1 MAVTERKDTFIH
13 LPVVMIFTRE
23 GLALLNKA
31 NNPNVKKVTGREGAP
46 REGLDSAS
54 YNAPTVQKMIMNS
67 YLEEIYVCLPDLLRK
82 RHEIISTNNMVL
94 YSILYKKLTP
104 ALAQMLFSSPV
115 VADFNRKNPKHSM
128 VDLKHINRQSA
139 DKLVTAKGDLFKQ
152 VRDEIYETVL
162 SLNWNSESL
171 TPEEKEVRI
180 RSLPKFINWIDN
192 RIWYLYYIIYQTP
205 LRDEMQKSFAKMISR
220 YLDHTR
226 LATHLSNLL
235 MEFVQNAEKASFERL
250 IVRNNMAARE
260 EVDTFIRNRQNREF
274 VIKEAEK
281 QGQMLQLSWNMNSER
296 SSIGRQFRVLTTI
309 SNYGLIDEKIR
320 RDLSTKMKTDVEG
333 ISLANF
339 YQDSGDTG
347 KLGAGL
353 GLLYNS
359 YLEDLCKKEGL
370 FYRCNIYP
378 EARTEKTTVQI
389 EIAL

>member
-1 MAVTERKDTFIH
+1 MAEPPKKDPFIH
-13 LPVVMIFTRE
+13 IPVVMILTRE
-23 GLALLNKA
+23 GLGLLNAAK
-31 NNPNVKKVTGREGAP
+31 NPNVKKVVGREGVP
-46 REGLDSAS
+46 REGLDSKS
-54 YNAPTVQKMIMNS
+54 YNAPTIQKFIMNS

-82 RHEIISTNNMVL
+82 RQEIISTNNMVL

-104 ALAQMLFSSPV
+104 ALAQMLFDSPV

-128 VDLKHINRQSA
+128 VDLKHISKQSA
-139 DKLVTAKGDLFKQ
+139 DKLVAAKADLFQK
-152 VRDEIYETVL
+152 VRDDIHEAVL
-162 SLNWNSESL
+162 SMNWNSESL

-180 RSLPKFINWIDN
+180 RSLPKFINWVDN

-205 LRDEMQKSFAKMISR
+205 LREEMKKSFAKMISR

-235 MEFVQNAEKASFERL
+235 MEFVQNAEKASFERI
-250 IVRNNMAARE
+250 IVKNNLAKRD
-260 EVDTFIRNRQNREF
+260 EVDTYIRNRSNREF
-274 VIKEAEK
+274 IIEEARK
-281 QGQMLQLSWNMNSER
+281 QGQMLELSWHVNSER

-309 SNYGLIDEKIR
+309 SNYGIIDEKVR
-320 RDLSTKMKTDVEG
+320 KNLAVKMKTDVDG
-333 ISLANF
+333 INLANF
-339 YQDSGDTG
+339 YQDTGDAD

-378 EARTEKTTVQI
+378 EPRTEKTTVQI